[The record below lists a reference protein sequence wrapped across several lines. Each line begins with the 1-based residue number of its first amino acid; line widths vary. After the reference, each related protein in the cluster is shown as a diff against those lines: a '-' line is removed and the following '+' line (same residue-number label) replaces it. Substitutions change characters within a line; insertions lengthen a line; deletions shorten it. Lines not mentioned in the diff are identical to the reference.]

1 MRRRSK
7 RMLKIEEEKK
17 VYLSLPKFKPF
28 GELWWEVSGF
38 SDQRGLWGRQNRKG
52 EKKQVGCEKG
62 ITPQRRRLRVIMDE
76 GAQNGERKGRGFFR
90 HQVRSRLFF
99 IFFDLYFFFFVSFL
113 LLFMEPGRWACLF
126 VRLLRAC
133 RDPWIFFFSGPHL
146 IRSLRPAQGSANG
159 CKPFTPGR
167 KKKQICHFSKQKKNQ
182 PS

>member
-1 MRRRSK
+1 MKKKRRFIYRFRSLNLLVSCDG
-7 RMLKIEEEKK
+7 RCLVFPIRGGFGAGRIAK
-17 VYLSLPKFKPF
+17 VK
-28 GELWWEVSGF
+28 
-38 SDQRGLWGRQNRKG
+38 
-52 EKKQVGCEKG
+52 KKQVGCEKG

-133 RDPWIFFFSGPHL
+133 RDP
-146 IRSLRPAQGSANG
+146 
-159 CKPFTPGR
+159 
-167 KKKQICHFSKQKKNQ
+167 
-182 PS
+182 